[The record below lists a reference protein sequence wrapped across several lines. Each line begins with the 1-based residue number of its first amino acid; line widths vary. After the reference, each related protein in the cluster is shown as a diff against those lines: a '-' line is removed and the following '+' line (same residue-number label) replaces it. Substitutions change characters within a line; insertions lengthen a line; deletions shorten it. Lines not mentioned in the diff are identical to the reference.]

1 MMPTTFVLSSE
12 DAAAHSGTWPEFTD
26 RFARLGARRFLK
38 ETLPP
43 KQCLNNLWVV
53 KGVASRVGR
62 ANVRVVSD
70 VAKIQTLL
78 HDSETVVQKYYH
90 INIGED
96 NFEYVGSPD
105 HKRWLSIKGKSSDD
119 KAEGSKQDAA

>member
-1 MMPTTFVLSSE
+1 
-12 DAAAHSGTWPEFTD
+12 
-26 RFARLGARRFLK
+26 
-38 ETLPP
+38 LPVH
-43 KQCLNNLWVV
+43 QIYQGNCE
-53 KGVASRVGR
+53 GG
-62 ANVRVVSD
+62 D
-70 VAKIQTLL
+70 V
-78 HDSETVVQKYYH
+78 ETVVQKYYH